1 MKSFI
6 TRTISAIFF
15 AAIMLGGL
23 LWSPLAFCGV
33 FGFIIVVMMY
43 EYLNITIGKKLC
55 FGQWLSILS
64 GLFLFVG
71 VFSVRYF
78 GLDPAILFALAL
90 PLSLIFISL
99 LWQKGDYSSYP
110 YLLSAIV
117 YIALPFTLLDLLA
130 FDYAGRFNGV
140 IVLALFI
147 ILWASDVGAYLFGM
161 TFGQKNGHK
170 LFPSISPKKSWEGYI
185 GSFFVSAV
193 VGFYL
198 AKFDLLPFKY
208 VHAVVLAIVINV
220 FATLGDLVESQ
231 LKRNFD
237 VKDSGKIMPGHGG
250 LLDRFDGALIAF
262 PIAIAYIYIFGLI

>member
-78 GLDPAILFALAL
+78 GLNPGILFALAL

-231 LKRNFD
+231 LKRNFN

>member
-43 EYLNITIGKKLC
+43 EYLHITLGKKLC
-55 FGQWLSILS
+55 LGQWLSIIS
-64 GLFLFVG
+64 GLLLFTG

-78 GLDPAILFALAL
+78 SLNPGVLMAVAL
-90 PLSLIFISL
+90 PVSLILITL
-99 LWQKGDYSSYP
+99 LWKKENYTLYP
-110 YLLSAIV
+110 YLLSSIV
-117 YIALPFTLLDLLA
+117 YIALPFTMLNLLA

-147 ILWASDVGAYLFGM
+147 ILWASDVGAYIFGM
-161 TFGQKNGHK
+161 LFGQKYGKK

-185 GSFFVSAV
+185 GSLFVSAV

-198 AKFDLLPFKY
+198 SKFDLLPFRFAPSIIL
-208 VHAVVLAIVINV
+208 AVIINV

-231 LKRNFD
+231 LKRQFD

-262 PIAIAYIYIFGLI
+262 PVAIAYIYIFRLI

>member
-110 YLLSAIV
+110 YLLGAIV

-208 VHAVVLAIVINV
+208 GHAVILAIVINV

>member
-6 TRTISAIFF
+6 TRTLSAIVF

-23 LWSPLAFCGV
+23 LWTPMVFCIV
-33 FGFIIVVMMY
+33 FGLVIVVMMY

-78 GLDPAILFALAL
+78 GLNPGILFALAL

-231 LKRNFD
+231 LKRNFN

>member
-1 MKSFI
+1 MKSCI

-78 GLDPAILFALAL
+78 GLDPSILFALAL

-117 YIALPFTLLDLLA
+117 YIAVPFTLLDLLA

-208 VHAVVLAIVINV
+208 FHAVVLAVVINV

>member
-1 MKSFI
+1 
-6 TRTISAIFF
+6 
-15 AAIMLGGL
+15 MLGGL

-33 FGFIIVVMMY
+33 FGFIVVVMMY
-43 EYLNITIGKKLC
+43 EYLNITLGKKLC
-55 FGQWLSILS
+55 LGQWLSIIS
-64 GLFLFVG
+64 GLLLFTG

-78 GLDPAILFALAL
+78 SLNPGILFGLAL
-90 PLSLIFISL
+90 PVSLIFITRLWKKEDYTLYPHL
-99 LWQKGDYSSYP
+99 LN
-110 YLLSAIV
+110 AIV
-117 YIALPFTLLDLLA
+117 YIALPFTLLNTLA

-147 ILWASDVGAYLFGM
+147 ILWASDVGAYIFGM
-161 TFGQKNGHK
+161 LFGQKNGHK

-185 GSFFVSAV
+185 GSLFVSGV

-198 AKFDLLPFKY
+198 AKFDLLPFKMAPA
-208 VHAVVLAIVINV
+208 VGLAVVINI

-262 PIAIAYIYIFGLI
+262 PVAIAYIYIFGLI